1 MIVASLILPFF
12 LLGLL
17 MASWWRLSIQEREFH
32 DWRAVFSQAERLRE
46 EGDLYQAKVFYSQAG
61 RIANWHQDWQGL
73 LAVTCGMKKLDG
85 AGDPF
90 RMTYALLLRAMV
102 AAERKQSRAGI
113 HAVAKAFTAIGE
125 RRSASLTLSRIEK
138 DWAAQTDESSFDA
151 VWWGCWES
159 NETAATR

>member
-1 MIVASLILPFF
+1 MIVVSLILPFF
-12 LLGLL
+12 VLGLL
-17 MASWWRLSIQEREFH
+17 IVSWWRLSIQEREFG
-32 DWRAVFSQAERLRE
+32 DWRQVFTQAERLRE

-61 RIANWHQDWQGL
+61 RIANWHRDWQGL

-125 RRSASLTLSRIEK
+125 RRSASLTLSRSEK